1 MTQALTFRG
10 WLRLQTDRHDPIGD
24 LARDAFRGGET
35 HCPRGCR
42 FTSWRSFAGHL
53 TEHHPD
59 APPAAW
65 AATRSAQREYLRYAN
80 RRGGDPSRRNRKA
93 SPC

>member
-10 WLRLQTDRHDPIGD
+10 WLQLQADRDDPIGD

-35 HCPRGCR
+35 GCPRGCR
-42 FTSWRSFAGHL
+42 FTTWPAFARHL

-59 APPAAW
+59 APPAVW
-65 AATRSAQREYLRYAN
+65 AATRTAQREFLRYAN
-80 RRGGDPSRRNRKA
+80 RRGGDPSRSNRKA
-93 SPC
+93 TAC